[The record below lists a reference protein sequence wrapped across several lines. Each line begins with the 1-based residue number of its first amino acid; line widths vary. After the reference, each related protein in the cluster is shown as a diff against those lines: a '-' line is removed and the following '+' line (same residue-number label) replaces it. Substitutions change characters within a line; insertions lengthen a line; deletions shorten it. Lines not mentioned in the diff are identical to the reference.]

1 MSAPGYAAPVQPLV
15 VRPLWSLAGP
25 TLGALLAAGLIT
37 APIGP
42 WGSTIQR
49 ELGLS
54 TATTAVTLIASYVA
68 ATAAMAAPGYLL
80 GRRWPTATGVPALL
94 LLVAGSLVCSF
105 ASGAAPMAVGR
116 VVQGLGAGTVIGLLL
131 AVSRQL
137 DRWRSQAQLVLGLAL
152 GVALLLGPVVSGVLT
167 QTMTWRMVFL
177 VDLPVAGLALVV
189 TAASGIAMWVMRA
202 SRPGPQPAPD
212 AVPPHGTRL
221 GGPTR

>member
-1 MSAPGYAAPVQPLV
+1 MSAPEYPAPVQPLV

-25 TLGALLAAGLIT
+25 TLGALLSAGLLT

-54 TATTAVTLIASYVA
+54 TATMAVTLIAPYV
-68 ATAAMAAPGYLL
+68 AAMAAMGVPGYLL
-80 GRRWPTATGVPALL
+80 GRRWPTATGVSALL
-94 LLVAGSLVCSF
+94 LLIVGSLMCSL
-105 ASGAAPMAVGR
+105 APGAAPMAVGR
-116 VVQGLGAGTVIGLLL
+116 VVLGLGAGTVIGVLL

-137 DRWRSQAQLVLGLAL
+137 NRWRSQAQLVLGLTL
-152 GVALLLGPVVSGVLT
+152 GAALLLGPVVSGVVT
-167 QTMTWRMVFL
+167 RTMTWRMVFL

-202 SRPGPQPAPD
+202 SQPSPQPAPA
-212 AVPPHGTRL
+212 AVRPSGTRL